1 MKETPK
7 VGILCAGKDSAE
19 LANSIYG
26 ASYITK
32 MLRECGYTSG
42 GYHTALFAKGDE
54 NEKKSATVKLISLC
68 KSNDLVISVG
78 ADGFSARDMMPE
90 ITKSICGKS
99 ADFFKARLDASVI
112 PSQNTKNDSLCH
124 PSRSFAGIS
133 NKCLVLNIRSNKDF
147 IRFLF
152 PELIPHI
159 NFTLTSVCGKS
170 AAEAL
175 CKERELMK
183 NIDL

>member
-7 VGILCAGKDSAE
+7 VGIICAGKDSAE

-26 ASYITK
+26 ASYLTK
-32 MLRECGYTSG
+32 MLREQGYASG

-54 NEKKSATVKLISLC
+54 NEKKSATIKLISLC

-78 ADGFSARDMMPE
+78 ADGFCEKDLMPE
-90 ITKSICGKS
+90 ISKRICEKSVN
-99 ADFFKARLDASVI
+99 FFRARLDGTI
-112 PSQNTKNDSLCH
+112 IDCDSAKSSITL
-124 PSRSFAGIS
+124 PSRSYAGITQ
-133 NKCLVLNIRSNKDF
+133 NCLILNVRSNKDF
-147 IRFLF
+147 IYTVF
-152 PELIPHI
+152 PHLIPHI
-159 NFTLTSVCGKS
+159 NFALLSLCGKS
-170 AAEAL
+170 APEAL